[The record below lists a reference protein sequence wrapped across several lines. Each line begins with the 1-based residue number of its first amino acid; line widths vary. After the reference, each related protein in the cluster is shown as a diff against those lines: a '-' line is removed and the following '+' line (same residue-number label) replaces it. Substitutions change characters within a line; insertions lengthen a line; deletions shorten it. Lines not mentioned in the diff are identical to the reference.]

1 MIAMSPAGTIGND
14 AELKYTAN
22 GDAILSFSVACR
34 TGYDKQK
41 GESLTTWVRCTMFG
55 KRAETMAPML
65 TKGSKVT
72 VTGTGGLRTYTTKD
86 GREGTSLELNVSE
99 VALQGGKPAA
109 DPFD

>member
-1 MIAMSPAGTIGND
+1 MIAMTAAGTVGQD
-14 AELKYTAN
+14 AELQFSAAGTEVLN
-22 GDAILSFSVACR
+22 FSVACR

-41 GESLTTWVRCTMFG
+41 GESVTTWVRCVMFG

-86 GREGTSLELNVSE
+86 GRDGTSLELNVSE